1 MQEHAKE
8 KAHWLLLEKFPP
20 VSDSTWDMPAVIARV
35 HESPPYFG
43 EYISPYPLAS
53 ERLDSKRWGV
63 HGCFIVSLFSLGLI
77 SLCPI
82 PIANWNIHVS
92 SQAHLCSVLNSRRF
106 PRTSSSRTHQQNTKI
121 PDISWNIW
129 GVPGSS
135 WTPGNSIFRG
145 FQSLSGAPDAQ
156 KQDWCRGLASWSS
169 WKLLEAPGECLSSSP
184 GASRQLVN
192 FVFC

>member
-1 MQEHAKE
+1 MTYELEFDKDTSAQEHAKE

-35 HESPPYFG
+35 HELPPYFG
-43 EYISPYPLAS
+43 EYISPYPLTS

-106 PRTSSSRTHQQNTKI
+106 PRTSSSRTLITA
-121 PDISWNIW
+121 
-129 GVPGSS
+129 
-135 WTPGNSIFRG
+135 SI
-145 FQSLSGAPDAQ
+145 A
-156 KQDWCRGLASWSS
+156 
-169 WKLLEAPGECLSSSP
+169 GELYTTS
-184 GASRQLVN
+184 VMD
-192 FVFC
+192 FV